1 MNYPDGFGSNPSDF
15 GNQSPLDDEPEYA
28 VDNRIDLE
36 EDPCE
41 GCSCTVE
48 CCRARGTEETDE

>member
-1 MNYPDGFGSNPSDF
+1 MSNYPDGFGSRPEDYLEPR
-15 GNQSPLDDEPEYA
+15 SPLHDEREYA
-28 VDNRIDLE
+28 VDNRIDIE

-48 CCRARGTEETDE
+48 CCRARGTE